1 MNKKPPLHQ
10 NQQVNFQLSGVEF
23 LLALGTLFVAIEKIT
38 VFENQE
44 NKDILRTF

>member
-10 NQQVNFQLSGVEF
+10 NQQVNFELSGVEF
-23 LLALGTLFVAIEKIT
+23 LHALGTLFIAIEKIT
-38 VFENQE
+38 VFENLE